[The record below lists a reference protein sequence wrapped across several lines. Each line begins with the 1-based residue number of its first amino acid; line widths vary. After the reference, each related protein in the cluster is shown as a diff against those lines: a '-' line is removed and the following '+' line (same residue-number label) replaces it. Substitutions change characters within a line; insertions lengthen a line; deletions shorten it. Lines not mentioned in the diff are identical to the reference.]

1 MHCTTVNTCRILI
14 PIIPTGRSKFENFK
28 CVTNWRCCS
37 RNHNCRI
44 NLSLSEDIV
53 LQDFTHRD
61 SITSLVAKMRI
72 CCFGSPTIFMVTNVR
87 KCQTERVNIFWIY
100 FAFIL
105 NSGSFFFLFTKFF
118 QNKTKE
124 KATRTQNKFQI
135 YQIIQFGIFLHLWL

>member
-1 MHCTTVNTCRILI
+1 MEYWKYFWLIKYWNIL
-14 PIIPTGRSKFENFK
+14 RWKQ
-28 CVTNWRCCS
+28 
-37 RNHNCRI
+37 
-44 NLSLSEDIV
+44 LDIV

-105 NSGSFFFLFTKFF
+105 NSGSFFSCLQNFF
-118 QNKTKE
+118 KTKLKKKLPE
-124 KATRTQNKFQI
+124 RRINSKYINSFSLAFSYICDYKTKTTNPHFS
-135 YQIIQFGIFLHLWL
+135 H

>member
-1 MHCTTVNTCRILI
+1 MQSTPNLFNNSKNIFGWNQSEWAFLFSCNCFFIARIAY
-14 PIIPTGRSKFENFK
+14 R
-28 CVTNWRCCS
+28 
-37 RNHNCRI
+37 
-44 NLSLSEDIV
+44 LSHDW
-53 LQDFTHRD
+53 THRD
-61 SITSLVAKMRI
+61 FITSLVAKMRV
-72 CCFGSPTIFMVTNVR
+72 CCFGSPSIFMVTNVR

>member
-1 MHCTTVNTCRILI
+1 MNRNNCNFGVP
-14 PIIPTGRSKFENFK
+14 PITLAKYAKCLLRFSEALRKNFFSMKCHRSRLLHD
-28 CVTNWRCCS
+28 W
-37 RNHNCRI
+37 
-44 NLSLSEDIV
+44 
-53 LQDFTHRD
+53 THRD